1 MFKKNIIN
9 YIYIITGCLIVA
21 MSINIFLIPNKIT
34 TGGANGVATVI
45 YYLFK
50 IPVSLTILLLN
61 LPLFIIALK
70 NIGLKFCSKAIVGTV
85 FLAVF
90 IWLTDILRT
99 VSWLSFSEDLFLTS
113 IFGGITMGVGMSIVF
128 KGEGSTGGSDLL
140 AQIIYKKRNASSLGQ
155 IILLIDTVVITI
167 LVIAFKDINYGLYS
181 VVSLYLS
188 KKTIDIMFEGI
199 GSTKVITII
208 TRKGE
213 EIAKEIIQKTD
224 RGVTINANVIGK
236 YTDRK
241 YDQVISIV
249 NTSDL
254 SKIKKIIKKID
265 KTSFVYI
272 SNTSEVLG
280 LGFKEI

>member
-9 YIYIITGCLIVA
+9 YIYIIIGCLIVA
-21 MSINIFLIPNKIT
+21 TSINIFLIPNKIT

>member
-21 MSINIFLIPNKIT
+21 TSINIFLIPNKIT